1 MALSRVLK
9 ADPDTTTFCVPT
21 AFPCGHSG
29 IRILP
34 CVLTGRFYWL
44 YMTDKSQS
52 KGKLVLNLLTKP
64 SSKGILKLVLI
75 LSN

>member
-1 MALSRVLK
+1 MALSRALK
-9 ADPDTTTFCVPT
+9 ADPDTTTVCTPI

-34 CVLTGRFYWL
+34 YVLTGRFYWL

-52 KGKLVLNLLTKP
+52 EAKLVLNLLTKS

-75 LSN
+75 ISN